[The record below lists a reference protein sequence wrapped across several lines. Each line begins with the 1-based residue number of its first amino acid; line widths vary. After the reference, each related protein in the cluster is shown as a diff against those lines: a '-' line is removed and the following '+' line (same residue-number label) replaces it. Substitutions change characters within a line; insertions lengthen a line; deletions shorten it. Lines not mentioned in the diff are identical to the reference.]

1 MSSPTPSNPVNPQEE
16 QRPIWRREPLW
27 LIAVGLLW
35 LEYGIGDGWVSGVLG
50 AIPGLLLVGG
60 GISSWLW
67 PGDPR
72 ERHFGGAGALLGI
85 VIGLF
90 SWLWLGFGGALL
102 MVATSLFA
110 AGAVGYLTLRVQQDD
125 EDVPDPGRAL
135 RTSLEVSLDEA
146 ILAQMTISAPARALK
161 FDGERIADEVKE
173 TLARFRERGLLEKPL
188 AYHATP
194 PPLES
199 ADLRTT
205 SVRGW
210 SYDHLSFASGYE
222 PPEGEPGR
230 ERYLSYAPPRTGH
243 AWVMRQ
249 KSEGRP
255 WLICIHGY
263 QMGVPLVDFGAFRPE
278 WLHRRHGLNLVLP
291 VLPMHGPRKIRRIS
305 GDGMLSG
312 DLMDTVHAFAQ
323 AAWDLRRVVSWVRA
337 QGATQI
343 GVFGLSLGGY
353 STALLSCF
361 EEDLA
366 CAVAGIPATDFARLS
381 WRHGPPDSLR
391 RAEELG
397 VGLNE
402 TKDLKRVVSPL
413 ALEPKVP
420 HERRYIFGG
429 SADQL
434 VPPDQVR
441 DLWRHWGQPK
451 ILWYPGAHVTFPAHP
466 QVRRF
471 IDDAFRES
479 GLIA

>member
-1 MSSPTPSNPVNPQEE
+1 MSSPTPSNLLNRQEE

-27 LIAVGLLW
+27 LIAAGLLW
-35 LEYGIGDGWVSGVLG
+35 LEYGIGDGWVSGLLG

-161 FDGERIADEVKE
+161 FDGERIAGEVKE

-194 PPLES
+194 PPLDDASLRS
-199 ADLRTT
+199 A

-263 QMGVPLVDFGAFRPE
+263 QMGVPLIDFGAFRPE

-305 GDGMLSG
+305 GDGFLSG
-312 DLMDTVHAFAQ
+312 DLLDTVHALAQ
-323 AAWDLRRVVSWVRA
+323 TAWDLRRLVSWVRA

-361 EEDLA
+361 EENLA
-366 CAVAGIPATDFARLS
+366 CAIAGIPASDFARLS

-391 RAEELG
+391 RAEEAG
-397 VGLNE
+397 VGIGE
-402 TKDLKRVVSPL
+402 TVNLKRVVSPL
-413 ALEPKVP
+413 VLVP
-420 HERRYIFGG
+420 RVAHERRYIFGAT
-429 SADQL
+429 ADQI

-441 DLWRHWGQPK
+441 DLWRHWEQPK
-451 ILWYPGAHVTFPAHP
+451 TLWYPGAHVTFGMHP
-466 QVRRF
+466 PVRRF
-471 IDDAFRES
+471 IDDALREA
-479 GLIA
+479 GLAS